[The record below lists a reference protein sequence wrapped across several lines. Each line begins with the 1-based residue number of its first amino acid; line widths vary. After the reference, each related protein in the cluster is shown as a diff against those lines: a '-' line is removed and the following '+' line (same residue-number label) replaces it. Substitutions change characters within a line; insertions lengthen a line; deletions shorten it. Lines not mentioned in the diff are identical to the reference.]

1 MCNNRGFGESK
12 INHRDEAENLQNG
25 TKMYPVPLHHG
36 EELWGEGRG
45 WGTWGTP
52 PPPHASLSTAGTSE
66 RSPFNCQGN
75 HTGEGKLKIVLGK
88 LIWGYPISPCRRGL
102 LGPRFLPLASRGPA
116 GPGGALQAA
125 RPSTERHLKAE
136 KPF

>member
-25 TKMYPVPLHHG
+25 TKMHPVPLHHG

-52 PPPHASLSTAGTSE
+52 PSA
-66 RSPFNCQGN
+66 
-75 HTGEGKLKIVLGK
+75 
-88 LIWGYPISPCRRGL
+88 
-102 LGPRFLPLASRGPA
+102 PRFSEHSRDQR
-116 GPGGALQAA
+116 AL
-125 RPSTERHLKAE
+125 SI
-136 KPF
+136 